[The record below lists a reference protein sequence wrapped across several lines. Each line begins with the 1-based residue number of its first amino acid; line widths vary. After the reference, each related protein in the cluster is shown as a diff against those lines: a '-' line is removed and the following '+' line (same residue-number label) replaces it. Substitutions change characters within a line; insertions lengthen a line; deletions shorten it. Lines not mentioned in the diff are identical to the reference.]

1 MKGSWTKSMHNKEFI
16 IDFFNFF
23 LSRVILRPLY
33 TDSKIPTT
41 VFITQLSQS
50 RQAVWRVC
58 KWIISRWVP
67 FLFCSP
73 FKCKFIV
80 EINCAAPDSS
90 KQRTKLRQRK
100 ARITASWSFSKL
112 ARSCSCFENVKLQ
125 HSKRTSRSKSKRWR
139 AFDI

>member
-1 MKGSWTKSMHNKEFI
+1 MHNKEFI

-58 KWIISRWVP
+58 K
-67 FLFCSP
+67 
-73 FKCKFIV
+73 
-80 EINCAAPDSS
+80 
-90 KQRTKLRQRK
+90 
-100 ARITASWSFSKL
+100 
-112 ARSCSCFENVKLQ
+112 
-125 HSKRTSRSKSKRWR
+125 
-139 AFDI
+139 